1 MLEMIEEVDC
11 KPEGVPMP
19 TNEGVRTPSVASDLS
34 KKDIT
39 YDDKSILDCLNE
51 KS

>member
-1 MLEMIEEVDC
+1 MLDMIEEVDC